1 MTAAAP
7 DIFLEDRTFITPET
21 YDAFFA
27 VIERLEVTIVGET
40 RALKAHRHGDLGDFT
55 RQKRQGFLE
64 LNRLTRAMQNT
75 IPSQDVIARL
85 ASFRRT
91 LDANDSVLSTHL
103 RAVSE
108 VTDIIV
114 RVMRDAESDGTY
126 SRAFARAEYDL
137 A

>member
-1 MTAAAP
+1 M
-7 DIFLEDRTFITPET
+7 
-21 YDAFFA
+21 
-27 VIERLEVTIVGET
+27 
-40 RALKAHRHGDLGDFT
+40 
-55 RQKRQGFLE
+55 
-64 LNRLTRAMQNT
+64 RAMQNT

-85 ASFRRT
+85 ASFRTT

-103 RAVSE
+103 RAVSD

-126 SRAFARAEYDL
+126 SRAFAHADYDF